1 MKGLAILMGIL
12 LYIAAALVI
21 AWAALV
27 RPNQHPMMIDAEFN
41 APLIAP
47 CPLDRRPKYPNPPKP
62 KQELDA

>member
-1 MKGLAILMGIL
+1 MKTAGVLFL
-12 LYIAAALVI
+12 IAASLLLAYY
-21 AWAALV
+21 ALV
-27 RPNQHPMMIDAEFN
+27 RTHRHPMMIDAEFN